1 MADFDLISCNF
12 DNITL
17 DDDDDDDED
26 DDDDDDDDKLIL
38 AKLLTDKR
46 RLRLI
51 SSRHHCSR
59 FSLSEI
65 SDKWQTWFEPAQN
78 PSSDFVE

>member
-17 DDDDDDDED
+17 DDDDDDDE
-26 DDDDDDDDKLIL
+26 DDDDDDKLIL